1 MAGKKSGEEAVSS
14 TGRSRYRLLQ
24 RQWWR
29 KRLRIPIPF
38 NLKTLDGKQTTLKDY
53 ANKITLVSFV
63 FPRCPYRNAE
73 LSEIQKIYD
82 TYKDKGL
89 SVVLINIMPDE
100 ENLIPGDRTD
110 PIASTTLATLAV
122 ARIRLDL
129 RRSLISR
136 ENSMT
141 NISLRIAIAAMMA
154 LGTSPA
160 QSNDAAQIAKAKAI
174 HEHVI
179 KLDTHN
185 DIEPSNF
192 TPECNYTMRLTTQ
205 VNIPKMVEG
214 GMDVSFMIAYVG
226 QGPLT
231 PEGFDAAYKQAVAKF
246 DAVHRLT
253 EQIAPDS
260 IGLALTP
267 ADVIAM
273 HKKHLRI
280 AVIGVENGYP
290 IGTDIRR
297 VEEFYNRGGRYMSLA
312 HNGNS
317 QLADSNTGETEG
329 YLYNNGLSPLGREVI
344 AEMNRVG
351 MMVDLSHPS
360 KGANMEAMRL
370 SKAPVIASHSGV
382 RALADV
388 SRNMDDEQL
397 LALRKNGGVIQV
409 VGFASYV
416 KTDSKERIAA
426 LAKLRDEFGL
436 GGTGGGRG
444 GRGGRGGGGGGGRA
458 ANADR
463 VCPVESA
470 DGTTP
475 QGRGARGGGRGR
487 GNAALDALPPEKRA
501 DYDKRMA
508 EIDAMYP
515 PAARANV
522 KDFVNHIDYAVKL
535 IGIDHVGI
543 SSDFDGGGG
552 IDGWNSAA
560 EAFNVTLELVR
571 RGYTEEQI
579 GKLWSGNLLRV
590 WGEVQKVSEQIKK
603 KPV

>member
-1 MAGKKSGEEAVSS
+1 LQAIKRKLTIAGMTASS
-14 TGRSRYRLLQ
+14 
-24 RQWWR
+24 
-29 KRLRIPIPF
+29 I
-38 NLKTLDGKQTTLKDY
+38 
-53 ANKITLVSFV
+53 
-63 FPRCPYRNAE
+63 
-73 LSEIQKIYD
+73 
-82 TYKDKGL
+82 GL
-89 SVVLINIMPDE
+89 FFL
-100 ENLIPGDRTD
+100 
-110 PIASTTLATLAV
+110 
-122 ARIRLDL
+122 
-129 RRSLISR
+129 
-136 ENSMT
+136 
-141 NISLRIAIAAMMA
+141 IAA
-154 LGTSPA
+154 GTSPA
-160 QSNDAAQIAKAKAI
+160 QPNDAALIAKAKTI
-174 HEHVI
+174 HDRVI

-185 DIEPSNF
+185 DIEPANF
-192 TPECNYTMRLTTQ
+192 TADCNYTMRLTTQ
-205 VNIPKMVEG
+205 VNLPKMIEG
-214 GMDVSFMIAYVG
+214 GMDVSFMIVYVG

-231 PEGFDAAYKQAVAKF
+231 PEGFDGAYRQAVAKF

-253 EQIAPDS
+253 EKIAPDQ

-267 ADVIAM
+267 ADVLAL
-273 HKKHLRI
+273 HKKNLRI

-290 IGTDIRR
+290 IGTELKR
-297 VEEFYNRGGRYMSLA
+297 VDEFYDRGGRYMSLA

-317 QLADSNTGETEG
+317 QLADSNTGETQG

-370 SKAPVIASHSGV
+370 SQAPVIASHSGV

-397 LALRKNGGVIQV
+397 LALKKNGGVIQV

-416 KTDSKERIAA
+416 KTDSKERVDA
-426 LAKLRDEFGL
+426 LAKLREEFGL
-436 GGTGGGRG
+436 TAQGGGRG
-444 GRGGRGGGGGGGRA
+444 GGIAGGRGRGGGGRGSGDGA
-458 ANADR
+458 ANSAR
-463 VCPVESA
+463 TCPVESA
-470 DGTTP
+470 SGPAP
-475 QGRGARGGGRGR
+475 QGRGARGGGGR
-487 GNAALDALPPEKRA
+487 GNAGLDALSPEQRA
-501 DYDKRMA
+501 EYDKLLA
-508 EIDAMYP
+508 QIDAKLP
-515 PAARANV
+515 PASRANV

-590 WGEVQKVSEQIKK
+590 WGEVEKVSQQLRKK
-603 KPV
+603 QG

>member
-1 MAGKKSGEEAVSS
+1 MN
-14 TGRSRYRLLQ
+14 TI
-24 RQWWR
+24 
-29 KRLRIPIPF
+29 KR
-38 NLKTLDGKQTTLKDY
+38 TLT
-53 ANKITLVSFV
+53 IV
-63 FPRCPYRNAE
+63 
-73 LSEIQKIYD
+73 
-82 TYKDKGL
+82 GL
-89 SVVLINIMPDE
+89 
-100 ENLIPGDRTD
+100 T
-110 PIASTTLATLAV
+110 ATF
-122 ARIRLDL
+122 I
-129 RRSLISR
+129 
-136 ENSMT
+136 
-141 NISLRIAIAAMMA
+141 
-154 LGTSPA
+154 GTSPA
-160 QSNDAAQIAKAKAI
+160 QPDDAGLIAKAKGI
-174 HEHVI
+174 HERVL

-185 DIEPSNF
+185 DIEPANF
-192 TPECNYTMRLTTQ
+192 TKECNYTMRLTTQ

-214 GMDVSFMIAYVG
+214 GMDVSFMIVYVG

-231 PEGFDAAYKQAVAKF
+231 PEGYENAYRQAVAKF

-253 EQIAPDS
+253 EKIAPDT

-267 ADVIAM
+267 ADVLAL
-273 HKKHLRI
+273 HKKHMRI

-290 IGTDIRR
+290 IGTDIAK
-297 VEEFYNRGGRYMSLA
+297 VKEFYDRGGRYMSLA

-317 QLADSNTGETEG
+317 QLADSNTGEQQG

-344 AEMNRVG
+344 AEMNRLG

-397 LALRKNGGVIQV
+397 LALKKNGGVIQI

-416 KTDSKERIAA
+416 KTDSKERTEA
-426 LAKLRDEFGL
+426 LAKLRDEFQL
-436 GGTGGGRG
+436 AMGGGRG
-444 GRGGRGGGGGGGRA
+444 GRGGGRGRG
-458 ANADR
+458 ADTAR
-463 VCPVESA
+463 VCPVEDPNNPA
-470 DGTTP
+470 P
-475 QGRGARGGGRGR
+475 ARGGGRGR
-487 GNAALDALPPEKRA
+487 GNPMLAALPEDKRA
-501 DYDKRMA
+501 EFEKKMA
-508 EIDAMYP
+508 EIDAKYP
-515 PAARANV
+515 VASRANV

-571 RGYTEEQI
+571 RGYTEQQI

-590 WGEVQKVSEQIKK
+590 WGEVEKVGQQLRSK
-603 KPV
+603 

>member
-1 MAGKKSGEEAVSS
+1 MREFVPTLGLEDAMRNIRRKIIIAGLTA
-14 TGRSRYRLLQ
+14 
-24 RQWWR
+24 
-29 KRLRIPIPF
+29 
-38 NLKTLDGKQTTLKDY
+38 
-53 ANKITLVSFV
+53 
-63 FPRCPYRNAE
+63 
-73 LSEIQKIYD
+73 LSA
-82 TYKDKGL
+82 G
-89 SVVLINIMPDE
+89 VLFQ
-100 ENLIPGDRTD
+100 L
-110 PIASTTLATLAV
+110 
-122 ARIRLDL
+122 
-129 RRSLISR
+129 
-136 ENSMT
+136 
-141 NISLRIAIAAMMA
+141 SLR
-154 LGTSPA
+154 TSPA
-160 QSNDAAQIAKAKAI
+160 QTTAQSADATLIAKAKGI
-174 HEHVI
+174 HERVL

-192 TPECNYTMRLTTQ
+192 TSDCNYTMRLTTQ

-214 GMDVSFMIAYVG
+214 GMDISFMIVYVG

-231 PEGFDAAYKQAVAKF
+231 PEGYDNAYRQAIEKF

-253 EQIAPDS
+253 EKIAPDS
-260 IGLALTP
+260 IGLALSP
-267 ADVIAM
+267 ADVLAL

-290 IGTDIRR
+290 IGTDIKR
-297 VEEFYNRGGRYMSLA
+297 VKEFYDRGGRYMSLA

-317 QLADSNTGETEG
+317 QLADSNTGEAQG
-329 YLYNNGLSPLGREVI
+329 YLYNNGLSALGREVI
-344 AEMNRVG
+344 AEMNRLG

-397 LALRKNGGVIQV
+397 LALKKNGGVIQV

-416 KTDSKERIAA
+416 KTDSKERVEA

-436 GGTGGGRG
+436 AGRG
-444 GRGGRGGGGGGGRA
+444 GGGRGGGGGNRGGRGRGA
-458 ANADR
+458 GGPGGDDANSAR
-463 VCPVESA
+463 VCPVENASA
-470 DGTTP
+470 PP
-475 QGRGARGGGRGR
+475 QGRGGGRGR
-487 GNAALDALPPEKRA
+487 GDAGLDALSPERRA
-501 DYDKRMA
+501 EYDKRLA
-508 EIDAMYP
+508 EIDAKFP
-515 PAARANV
+515 PAGRATV

-590 WGEVQKVSEQIKK
+590 WGEVEKVAQKLRKQ
-603 KPV
+603 

>member
-1 MAGKKSGEEAVSS
+1 M
-14 TGRSRYRLLQ
+14 
-24 RQWWR
+24 
-29 KRLRIPIPF
+29 
-38 NLKTLDGKQTTLKDY
+38 
-53 ANKITLVSFV
+53 
-63 FPRCPYRNAE
+63 
-73 LSEIQKIYD
+73 
-82 TYKDKGL
+82 
-89 SVVLINIMPDE
+89 
-100 ENLIPGDRTD
+100 
-110 PIASTTLATLAV
+110 
-122 ARIRLDL
+122 
-129 RRSLISR
+129 
-136 ENSMT
+136 
-141 NISLRIAIAAMMA
+141 IAAMMA
-154 LGTSPA
+154 LFQATIPA
-160 QSNDAAQIAKAKAI
+160 QTNDAALIAKARAI
-174 HEHVI
+174 HDHVL

-214 GMDVSFMIAYVG
+214 GMDVSFMIVYVG

-231 PEGFDAAYKQAVAKF
+231 PEGYDNAYKQAVAKF
-246 DAVHRLT
+246 DAVHRFT
-253 EQIAPDS
+253 EKIAPDNM
-260 IGLALTP
+260 GLALTP
-267 ADVIAM
+267 ADVLAL

-290 IGTDIRR
+290 IGLDIHR
-297 VEEFYNRGGRYMSLA
+297 VKEFYDRGGRYMSLA

-317 QLADSNTGETEG
+317 QLADSNTGETQG

-344 AEMNRVG
+344 AEMNRLG

-397 LALRKNGGVIQV
+397 LALKKNGGVIQI

-416 KTDSKERIAA
+416 KTDSKERVDA

-436 GGTGGGRG
+436 TQGGGRG
-444 GRGGRGGGGGGGRA
+444 GRGGGRGRGEGA
-458 ANADR
+458 AR
-463 VCPVESA
+463 VCPVENPGSPA
-470 DGTTP
+470 P
-475 QGRGARGGGRGR
+475 ARGGGRGR
-487 GNAALDALPPEKRA
+487 GNPALDTLSPEKRA
-501 DYDKRMA
+501 EYDKRLA
-508 EIDAMYP
+508 EIDARLP
-515 PAARANV
+515 PAGRANV

-590 WGEVQKVSEQIKK
+590 WGEVEKVGQKLRQQ
-603 KPV
+603 